1 LLFDNSTMSG
11 ASSGSTDTPAERHT
25 VLHSWC
31 IQTDWNAPTIIGGE
45 GARLFTSD
53 GRLILDMSS
62 LAECSNLGHQHPR
75 VVDAIRAQ
83 AQQLCFVTSAWGAQ
97 PRARLAALL
106 LERAGCEDGRV
117 FFTLG
122 GADAN
127 EHAVKFARQASAR
140 PRGWVITR
148 ERSYHGASY
157 AAMAFSDDAR
167 TAAQAQPEAM
177 QVLHVPAPYAYRCP
191 FGTTSDAACGEA
203 AAAHIGALIGQR
215 GAGEIAAVLMEPN
228 AGTNGI
234 VAPDSF
240 WPALRSVTQRA
251 GVYLIADEVMSAFG
265 RCGEWFA
272 WQRYGADGQPDL
284 MTLAKGLTGA
294 HLPLG
299 AVVASGAVAR
309 ALEPQMLL
317 TGLTY
322 CGHPLACA
330 AGVAALESYR
340 DEQLIER
347 SRTLGA
353 QMLQQ
358 LKRMQ
363 LRHALIGEVRGGQGL
378 FAVLELVRDRTS
390 REPLSPWPHMHPAL
404 RELLDKAMG
413 HGVSFAA
420 RGNLILLAPPL
431 VIGEQELI
439 TGLNLLDRLL
449 GELHNTLAASPAP
462 GSAHGL

>member
-1 LLFDNSTMSG
+1 MFDNSTMP
-11 ASSGSTDTPAERHT
+11 ASSAPAADTPPERQT

-31 IQTDWNAPTIIGGE
+31 VQTQWDAPTIIGAA
-45 GARLFTSD
+45 GARLFSLD
-53 GRLILDMSS
+53 GRSILDMSS

-75 VVDAIRAQ
+75 VVEAIRVQ
-83 AQQLCFVTSAWGAQ
+83 AERLCFVTSSWGAQ

-106 LERAGCEDGRV
+106 LQISGFAGGRV

-127 EHAVKFARQASAR
+127 EHAVKFARQASER

-148 ERSYHGASY
+148 TRSYHGASY
-157 AAMAFSDDAR
+157 AAMALSGDAR
-167 TAAQAQPEAM
+167 TGQSDPEAFR
-177 QVLHVPAPYAYRCP
+177 VLHAPPPYAYRCA
-191 FGTTSDAACGEA
+191 FGSRSDTECGEA
-203 AAAHIGALIGQR
+203 AAGHIGALIRER
-215 GAGEIAAVLMEPN
+215 GAAQVAAVMMEPN

-240 WPALRSVTQRA
+240 WPALRQHTRQA

-272 WQRYGADGQPDL
+272 WQRYGEETRPDL

-299 AVVASGAVAR
+299 AVVMSAEVAR

-322 CGHPLACA
+322 CGHPLSCA
-330 AGVAALESYR
+330 AGVAAIESYR
-340 DEQLIER
+340 DEQLIAR
-347 SRTLGA
+347 SRRLGA
-353 QMLQQ
+353 EMLQH
-358 LKRMQ
+358 LKHMQ
-363 LRHALIGEVRGGQGL
+363 ARHALIGDVRGGHGL
-378 FAVLELVRDRTS
+378 FAVVELVTDRLS
-390 REPLSPWPHMHPAL
+390 RTPLAPWPQLHPAL
-404 RELLDKAMG
+404 KALLDKAMQL
-413 HGVSFAA
+413 GVSFAA

-431 VIGEQELI
+431 VIAERELAEA
-439 TGLNLLDRLL
+439 LDLLDRLI
-449 GELHNTLAASPAP
+449 GELTVALASAP
-462 GSAHGL
+462 HSGAHS